1 MKKQLSLLALLA
13 LGAWAV
19 SAANLDLN
27 QVFDQN
33 LGYGYTENQNIQALG
48 FQDANGT
55 KNPSKF
61 LVKTPI
67 LKDAKDSA
75 VGEYYV
81 LLWDKPMVNYISGER
96 SLNLRNDLLELPVYS
111 TMDIEGEVELG
122 IDASAVNTGT
132 SYYGVV
138 VPVDDNVLYGKYSRE
153 FCFNFA
159 DQRFAQGEACAT
171 FDNPKGVKVASTDNS
186 LNALESS
193 DDVEHNAAGADMN
206 LADISH
212 SVKGN
217 VITLTWTAVP
227 GSSNV
232 EIKVYDEKTADYQT
246 LATVPMS
253 QEKYEYTY
261 ENTPKELIFAFIP
274 KDSKGKEKRYNV
286 NVREEEDVKP
296 EIKNVPATGPVEN
309 VLVMAGI
316 TLMLY
321 AGYRVFQKRRA

>member
-33 LGYGYTENQNIQALG
+33 LGYGYTKNQNIQVLG
-48 FQDANGT
+48 FQDSKGT
-55 KNPSKF
+55 ANPSKF

-81 LLWDKPMVNYISGER
+81 LLWDKPMMNYASGER

-261 ENTPKELIFAFIP
+261 ENTSKELIFAFIP

-286 NVREEEDVKP
+286 NVREEVDV
-296 EIKNVPATGPVEN
+296 
-309 VLVMAGI
+309 I